1 MTPPSDE
8 VWMRRALALAE
19 KGRFRVS
26 PNPMVG
32 ACVVSKRK
40 LVGSGFHEK
49 FGGPHA
55 EPNALAKAGKRARGA
70 TLYVTL
76 EPCVTWQ
83 KTPPCAPLIKE
94 KGIKKV
100 VIGCLDPNPLNR
112 GKGVRFL
119 REHGISVQIGILEE
133 EVRKQNEGFLKTM
146 TAKRPFVTLK
156 MAQTLDGKIA
166 TREGLSRWISSL
178 PSREFVH
185 ELRASHDAVLVG
197 KHTFY
202 KDDPRLTVPK
212 GSRSLVAG
220 KPWKIAMI
228 SAQGWS
234 PKARIFDDSRLTILV
249 FPERD
254 LKAVVK
260 KAEAQKGTL
269 MLLPV
274 KEKRGRIEIN
284 GLLKKLAS
292 LGVTR
297 LLVEG
302 GGELAWSFLE
312 AGCVDRAFW
321 ILAPK
326 VFGGR
331 NAKTSVE
338 GAGVRTPDQAFLF
351 KTIRTIRSGDD
362 WIFEGT
368 FSQKK
373 Q

>member
-1 MTPPSDE
+1 MTLSPHE
-8 VWMRRALALAE
+8 FWMKRALALAE
-19 KGRFRVS
+19 KGRFCVS
-26 PNPMVG
+26 SNPMVG
-32 ACVVSKRK
+32 AYVVQRGR

-55 EPNALAKAGKRARGA
+55 EPHALAKAGKKAKGA

-76 EPCVTWQ
+76 EPCATWQ
-83 KTPPCAPLIKE
+83 KTPPCAPLIKQ
-94 KGIKKV
+94 KGIREV

-112 GKGVRFL
+112 GKGVRYL
-119 REHGISVQIGILEE
+119 RGQGMAVRIGVLEA
-133 EVRKQNEGFLKTM
+133 EVRKQNEGFFKTM

-166 TREGLSRWISSL
+166 TRKGLSRWISA
-178 PSREFVH
+178 PASREFVH
-185 ELRASHDAVLVG
+185 KLRANHDAVLVG

-202 KDDPRLTVPK
+202 QDDPRLTVPK
-212 GSRSLVAG
+212 ASRSLAAG
-220 KPWKIAMI
+220 KPWKIVMI
-228 SAQGWS
+228 SARGWS
-234 PKARIFDDSRLTILV
+234 PKARIFEDDRLTILV
-249 FPERD
+249 FPEKD

-274 KEKRGRIEIN
+274 KERRGNIEVRE
-284 GLLKKLAS
+284 LLKKLAE
-292 LGVTR
+292 LGVTK

-312 AGCVDRAFW
+312 AGCVDRAYW

-331 NAKTSVE
+331 DAKTSVE
-338 GAGVRTPDQAFLF
+338 GLGVKTPDEAFSF
-351 KTIRTIRSGDD
+351 KTAKVTRSGDD
-362 WIFEGT
+362 WIFEGS
-368 FSQKK
+368 FHKK
-373 Q
+373 

>member
-1 MTPPSDE
+1 MIPPPDE
-8 VWMRRALALAE
+8 VWMKRALALAE
-19 KGRFRVS
+19 RGRFGVS

-32 ACVVSKRK
+32 ACVISKGK
-40 LVGSGFHEK
+40 LVGSGFHET

-76 EPCVTWQ
+76 EPCATWQ

-112 GKGVRFL
+112 GKGVRFF
-119 REHGISVQIGILEE
+119 REQGIDVKIGILED
-133 EVRKQNEGFLKTM
+133 EVRKQNEGFFKSM
-146 TAKRPFVTLK
+146 AEKRPFVTLK

-166 TREGLSRWISSL
+166 TREGLSRWISSP

-185 ELRASHDAVLVG
+185 KLRASHEAVLVG
-197 KHTFY
+197 KNTFY
-202 KDDPRLTVPK
+202 QDDPRLTVPK
-212 GSRSLVAG
+212 GSRSLAAG
-220 KPWKIAMI
+220 KPWKIVMI
-228 SAQGWS
+228 SSRGWS
-234 PKARIFDDSRLTILV
+234 SRARIFGDDRLTILV
-249 FPERD
+249 FPEKE
-254 LKAVVK
+254 LKTIAK

-274 KEKRGRIEIN
+274 KEKNGRIEVRA
-284 GLLKKLAS
+284 LLGKLAS
-292 LGVTR
+292 LGVTK

-326 VFGGR
+326 VFGGQ

-338 GAGVRTPDQAFLF
+338 GLGVKTPDQAFFF
-351 KTIRTIRSGDD
+351 KTAKMTRSGDD
-362 WIFEGT
+362 WIFEGA
-368 FSQKK
+368 FQKK
-373 Q
+373 

>member
-1 MTPPSDE
+1 MILLPHE
-8 VWMRRALALAE
+8 VWMKRALALAE
-19 KGRFRVS
+19 KGRFSVS

-32 ACVVSKRK
+32 ACVVSKGK

-55 EPNALAKAGKRARGA
+55 EPNALTKAGKKARGA

-76 EPCVTWQ
+76 EPCTTWQ
-83 KTPPCAPLIKE
+83 KTPPCAPQIKE
-94 KGIKKV
+94 GGIKKV
-100 VIGCLDPNPLNR
+100 VIGCFDPNPLNR

-119 REHGISVQIGILEE
+119 RKQGIVVKTGVLGD
-133 EVRKQNEGFLKTM
+133 EVRMQNEGFFRYM
-146 TAKRPFVTLK
+146 AEKRPFVTLK

-166 TREGLSRWISSL
+166 TRKGLSRWISSP

-185 ELRASHDAVLVG
+185 KLRASHEAVLVG
-197 KHTFY
+197 KNTFY
-202 KDDPRLTVPK
+202 QDDPRLTVPQ

-228 SAQGWS
+228 SARGWS
-234 PKARIFDDSRLTILV
+234 PQARIFEDSRLTILV

-254 LKAVVK
+254 LKAIVK
-260 KAEAQKGTL
+260 KAEAQKGML

-274 KEKRGRIEIN
+274 KEKNGRIEIREF
-284 GLLKKLAS
+284 LKKLAF
-292 LGVTR
+292 LGVTK

-321 ILAPK
+321 ILTPK
-326 VFGGR
+326 IFGGR

-338 GAGVRTPDQAFLF
+338 GLGVKTPDQAFAF
-351 KTIRTIRSGDD
+351 KTAKIMPSGDD

-368 FSQKK
+368 FRKK
-373 Q
+373 